1 MNKQLNKLGLKLGS
15 LCVLLHAKASSA
27 FTLPT
32 SSKYTTSDGDYS
44 AVFGDMFT
52 DNYEVG
58 VGIFGAIV
66 FLLTCYA
73 AIAAFMEYRKGQKE
87 LGDVGMI
94 VGFGFLIV
102 SLCFYYLNE
111 GQSVV
116 G

>member
-1 MNKQLNKLGLKLGS
+1 MKKISNKVGLWYIS
-15 LCVLLHAKASSA
+15 LCGLLHAKASSA

-32 SSKYTTSDGDYS
+32 SSKYSTSDGDYS

-52 DNYEVG
+52 DNYKVG

-94 VGFGFLIV
+94 VGFGFLVV
-102 SLCFYYLNE
+102 SLCFYYLNQ

-116 G
+116 S